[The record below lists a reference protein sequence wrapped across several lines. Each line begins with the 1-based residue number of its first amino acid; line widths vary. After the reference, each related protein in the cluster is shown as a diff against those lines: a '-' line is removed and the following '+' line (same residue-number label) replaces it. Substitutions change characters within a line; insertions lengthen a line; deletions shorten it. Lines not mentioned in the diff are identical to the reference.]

1 VTRPAHPVADLF
13 PLMSEAEVRDLAG
26 DIREHGLR
34 EPVWLHADGRIID
47 GRNRWRACELAGVEA
62 VTRTY
67 EGDDS
72 GLVAFVVSLNLK
84 RRHLNESQRA
94 MIAARVANIQRGG
107 DRGNQHTGGK
117 PSIEGLPVA
126 AAAELLN
133 VSRPSVE
140 RAREVQEH
148 AVPELA
154 ERVDAGRTAVSTAA
168 VIAREPVEV
177 QREVVQLDDREIV
190 RRAKEIQAKHRE
202 ERAAENARVAAE
214 TVRNIPTLDVTTGL
228 FRCVVIDPPWP
239 MEKIEREERP
249 GQVAPLDYPTMP
261 VFCTDH
267 GDDCQTIECVVR
279 EQLQNAADGDG
290 CHLYVWTTHR
300 FLPDT
305 LKLFERWGASYQCL
319 MTWRKNVGITPFS
332 WMYDTEHVVFGRL
345 GSLKLKQL
353 GLRLSFDAPVAG
365 HSVKPDVF
373 FDRVLAASPEPRL
386 EMFARR
392 KRDGFTVWGN
402 EVPDGVL

>member
-13 PLMSEAEVRDLAG
+13 PLMSEAEVRDLAD

-67 EGDDS
+67 DGGDS

-94 MIAARVANIQRGG
+94 RVG
-107 DRGNQHTGGK
+107 DRIALLQKGVRADTAIAVSAVTQ
-117 PSIEGLPVA
+117 EQ
-126 AAAELLN
+126 AAELLS
-133 VSRPSVE
+133 VSPDSIQ
-140 RAREVQEH
+140 RARVVREQG
-148 AVPELA
+148 VPALG
-154 ERVDAGRTAVSTAA
+154 ERVDAGHVAVSTAA

-190 RRAKEIQAKHRE
+190 RRAKEIQARRRE
-202 ERAAENARVAAE
+202 EQAAENARLAAE
-214 TVRNIPTLDVTTGL
+214 TVRNIPTLDVTTGR

-365 HSVKPDVF
+365 HSVKPDAF